1 MKRLTYL
8 FTACACALLCACESD
23 KDLSLNSCVITET
36 RVTSLS
42 SNEAEISFKLE
53 FPSVSGNGNN
63 SQSPDIKKYGAY
75 YSASS
80 NIPTSND
87 EVILL
92 DNTSESKWSFSVPIS
107 NLKEKT
113 HYYARPFVRDA
124 LGSQVTGEVI
134 EFTTLNDKVTMNL
147 TSITEVTATSA
158 LLNGTIKFGED
169 AIGKVTE
176 IGYVYSDT
184 YSMPDVSNSKRL
196 HASAPTAAGSY
207 SMNWSVDDLKGSTK
221 YYVRMYYKMG
231 SSAYYSSTKN
241 FTTLTPD
248 DAIILNF
255 TGITDVTS
263 NSAMLN
269 GTITLGADAVGVP
282 TECGYLFTD
291 VYSVPSP
298 TNSNVICTGDLLQ
311 WGAGEHQMNWQIN
324 NLNSQSKYYVRMYYK
339 IGSDYYYYPDIKTFT
354 TSDDPNNPL
363 NDILGTYSMTAL
375 TGNFVNWETDQ
386 NVSWSGI
393 KISPYSA
400 YGNTGVKISGLYQG
414 DANYVAYG
422 TYDKTTKKLTLRKT
436 TIEPVPTF
444 SYYSSS
450 KGRYYNCQA
459 MFQPIEW
466 AYCGD
471 CSVWSGSTIP
481 YVSAETGDFILT
493 GTGRLEQGKSVV
505 ASPSNWY
512 IRFDLET
519 SETDSYIGYIPDIHD
534 VVLTRTSTNY

>member
-1 MKRLTYL
+1 MKRLSYL
-8 FTACACALLCACESD
+8 IIICACALFCACESD

-36 RVTSLS
+36 QVTALG

-63 SQSPDIKKYGAY
+63 TQSPDIKKYGVF

-87 EVILL
+87 EVIILE
-92 DNTSESKWSFSVPIS
+92 NTSDYKWSFSVPIS

-134 EFTTLNDKVTMNL
+134 EFTTLNDKVTMNF
-147 TSITEVTATSA
+147 TSITEVTASSA
-158 LLNGTIKFGED
+158 QLNGTIKFGED

-184 YSMPDVSNSKRL
+184 YSMPDVSNSNKL

-207 SMNWSVDDLKGSTK
+207 SMNWSVEELNGSTK

-255 TGITDVTS
+255 TGITDVTA

-291 VYSVPSP
+291 AYSVPSP
-298 TNSNVICTGDLLQ
+298 TNSSVICTGDILHE
-311 WGAGEHQMNWQIN
+311 AGEHQMNWQIN

-363 NDILGTYSMTAL
+363 NDILGTYSMTAIS
-375 TGNFVNWETDQ
+375 GNYVNWDSKTS
-386 NVSWSGI
+386 VSWYNI
-393 KISPYSA
+393 RIAPYPA
-400 YGNTGVKISGLYQG
+400 YGNIGVKIVGLYEG
-414 DANYVAYG
+414 DANYVAFG
-422 TYDKTTKKLTLRKT
+422 TYDKSSKTLTLRKT
-436 TIEPVPTF
+436 TNETVPTF
-444 SYYSSS
+444 LYYSSERS
-450 KGRYYNCQA
+450 RYYNCQA

-471 CSVWSGSTIP
+471 CGVWSGMTIP
-481 YVSAETGDFILT
+481 YSSTEFGDFVLT
-493 GTGRLEQGKSVV
+493 STGRLEQGKSTVETDET
-505 ASPSNWY
+505 WY
-512 IRFDLET
+512 IRFNLET